1 MTTEAPAPPTE
12 QTDDFFGVDV
22 DTTVAKPESYF
33 AALIP
38 EATAQLRL
46 GLDTVDI
53 TQLHG
58 LQFYWCAGYVG
69 GWWPT
74 YSPLCNAYPSL
85 HSAGR
90 IFSYAVNAGQDA
102 DWLDCELGDATIAEV
117 PGWLSRQFARGH
129 KRPGVYANW
138 DYWHNQGLQD
148 NLAHYGANITRI
160 VAHYTYVPQISHP
173 GFDVQQYTDR
183 YASRNLDGNVALN
196 SLFGPEPA
204 PEVVNPLH
212 YDRFATGPFLTRKW
226 GKLNEREVVQEY
238 DGARQQP
245 DKYKN
250 YLPQLEARLK
260 WLADRVWTVS
270 HDPKNQD
277 AKPTWG
283 EYHRGW
289 RWQELIHRAH
299 GQQFA
304 KAS

>member
-1 MTTEAPAPPTE
+1 MTTETPEAPATAE
-12 QTDDFFGVDV
+12 QFFGEV
-22 DTTVAKPESYF
+22 DTT
-33 AALIP
+33 AAEP
-38 EATAQLRL
+38 DPYTFTAEATATLRL

-85 HSAGR
+85 QKAGR

-148 NLAHYGANITRI
+148 NLAHYGSNIIRI
-160 VAHYTYVPQISHP
+160 VAHYTYVPQIAHP

-183 YASRNLDGNVALN
+183 YASRNLDGNVALD
-196 SLFGPEPA
+196 SLFTEA
-204 PEVVNPLH
+204 SPEVVNPLH
-212 YDRFATGPFLTRKW
+212 YDRFATGPFPTKKW
-226 GKLNEREVVQEY
+226 GKLNEREVVEEY
-238 DGARQQP
+238 DGARQHP
-245 DKYKN
+245 DKYKT
-250 YLPQLEARLK
+250 YLPQLEAKIK
-260 WLADRVWTVS
+260 WLADRVWTVA
-270 HDPKNQD
+270 HNPEKGGH
-277 AKPTWG
+277 PTWG

-299 GQQFA
+299 GMQFV
-304 KAS
+304 KASS